1 MVGKRVV
8 LVKTW
13 SRESSWD
20 DYLADIQY
28 LYSMEYLAFA
38 VIDYT
43 LNHCCNTTPNAQ
55 YHCRLIFIFRAVIFR

>member
-20 DYLADIQY
+20 DYLADILY
-28 LYSMEYLAFA
+28 LYLMEYLAVA

-43 LNHCCNTTPNAQ
+43 LNHCYNA
-55 YHCRLIFIFRAVIFR
+55 